1 MKGIVVK
8 GEKGSPVL
16 VWEDVAD
23 VVCGAG
29 EVLVAVGATAVNR
42 ADLSQARGNYPPP
55 PGASEILGLEM
66 AGTIEAVG
74 EGVSGWR
81 VGDRVCALLP
91 GGGYAQKV
99 VVPAGMLMSVPGDWT
114 LAQAAA
120 IPEVWFTAYVNLF
133 LEGDLQPG
141 ERVLIHAGGSG
152 VGTAAVQLAHHIGA
166 EAYVTAGA
174 ALKLER
180 CRQLGAALAVNYKE
194 EDFLEAVLAFTNH
207 EGVDVVLDPVGAA
220 YLDRNMQVLRRYGRL
235 VNIGLLSGA
244 KTEMN
249 MGLLIGKR
257 LKLIGSTLRTRPLAE
272 KVEITRQFSER
283 FWPKLIAGELQ
294 PIVDTVFPIEQA
306 QAAHEYVA
314 EDKNI
319 GKVILAVGSQ

>member
-1 MKGIVVK
+1 MKGIRVK
-8 GEKGSPVL
+8 GEKGNPVL
-16 VWEDVAD
+16 VWEDVDD
-23 VVCGAG
+23 VVCGTG

-66 AGTIEAVG
+66 AGVIEAVG
-74 EGVSGWR
+74 SDVRGWQ

-91 GGGYAQKV
+91 GGGYAEKA
-99 VVPAGMLMSVPGDWT
+99 VVPAGMLMTVPEDWS

-133 LEGDLQPG
+133 LEGSLQPA

-174 ALKLER
+174 EVKLER
-180 CRQLGAALAVNYKE
+180 CRELGAALAVNYKE
-194 EDFLEAVLAFTNH
+194 QDFLQAVMAFTDN
-207 EGVDVVLDPVGAA
+207 EGVDLILDPVGAA
-220 YLDRNMQVLRRYGRL
+220 YLDKNMQVLRRYGRL

-244 KTEMN
+244 KAEMN

-272 KVEITRQFSER
+272 KIEITHQFTER
-283 FWPKLIAGELQ
+283 FWPQLRSGALQ
-294 PIVDTVFPIEQA
+294 PIIDTTFPIEEA
-306 QAAHEYVA
+306 QAAHDYVA
-314 EDKNI
+314 QDKNI
-319 GKVILAVGSQ
+319 GKVILLVGDQ